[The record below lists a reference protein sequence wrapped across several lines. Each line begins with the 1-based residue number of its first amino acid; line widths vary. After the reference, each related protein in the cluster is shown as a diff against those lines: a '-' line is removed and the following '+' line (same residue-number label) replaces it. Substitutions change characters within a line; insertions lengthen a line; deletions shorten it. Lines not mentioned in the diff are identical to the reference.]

1 MADRRVGSVDR
12 GEPFHILVNG
22 RSIAAYRGETVAGVL
37 LAAGIRS
44 FRRTTETGAE
54 RGQFCGMGVCYDC
67 LIDYD
72 DQFSVRA
79 CMTPAVPDMDVTVPE
94 QLDEDER

>member
-1 MADRRVGSVDR
+1 MVDRRAGPVAR
-12 GEPFHILVNG
+12 GEPFRILVNG
-22 RSIAAYRGETVAGVL
+22 RSVQAYRGETVAGAL

-44 FRRTTETGAE
+44 FRHTMETGAQ
-54 RGQFCGMGVCYDC
+54 RGQFCGMGICYDC
-67 LIDYD
+67 LIDHD

-79 CMTPAVPDMDVTVPE
+79 CMTPAVPDMDVRVPD